1 MSADTGPGKTRKRN
15 ATSWTSA
22 TAPRVGGKK
31 GRKFARTILR
41 ENAALIAAGTGMDPK
56 QFMLHCISD
65 DTLPMEMRQ
74 TAARDVIAYI
84 HKKMPQAVELYAHVR
99 LNTGF
104 AQAVAAFAAGDEA
117 PAPAPLAPAA
127 PQEDEA

>member
-1 MSADTGPGKTRKRN
+1 MSESNGSAQKPRKPGT
-15 ATSWTSA
+15 WTSE
-22 TAPRVGGKK
+22 TAPRQGGKK
-31 GRKFARTILR
+31 GRRFARTVFR
-41 ENAALIAAGTGMDPK
+41 ENAFLRAAGAGMDPK

-84 HKKMPQAVELYAHVR
+84 HKKMPQAVELDAHVR